1 MNITQTVEVPASHR
15 LTIDVPREVPVGKA
29 VLVFTT
35 ASAGREKMS
44 EAQELELINRNAEWL
59 NKQAEDTLA
68 YQNLDAF
75 EEDLERLAS
84 QEAVKIPAVKIPFAV
99 MRGAVVPFSLADIVS
114 GHNDER
120 FNPASEE
127 ERPV

>member
-1 MNITQTVEVPASHR
+1 MNVTQTVEVPASRR
-15 LTIDVPREVPVGKA
+15 LTIDVPREVPAGKA
-29 VLVFTT
+29 VLVFTP

-75 EEDLERLAS
+75 EEDLERLTP
-84 QEAVKIPAVKIPFAV
+84 QEAVKIPFAAI
-99 MRGAVVPFSLADIVS
+99 RGAVVPFSLADIVS
-114 GHNDER
+114 DRNDER

-127 ERPV
+127 ERLV